1 MTNSYKKKVSA
12 GILIIGNEI
21 LSGRTQDLNI
31 SFLCDWLNK
40 KCGITVEEVRV
51 VPDIEQRI
59 VKNVTELKPEF
70 AEGWNKLGDVYFALD
85 DFENAVNSFY
95 KTLELNSYQ
104 FGTMESLGYLMME
117 LQREKEALK
126 WFNMALDINPNLI
139 HLAEIVNNLKERF
152 GDKNI

>member
-1 MTNSYKKKVSA
+1 M
-12 GILIIGNEI
+12 
-21 LSGRTQDLNI
+21 
-31 SFLCDWLNK
+31 F
-40 KCGITVEEVRV
+40 
-51 VPDIEQRI
+51 
-59 VKNVTELKPEF
+59 KNVTELKPEF
-70 AEGWNKLGDVYFALD
+70 AEGWNKLGDVYFALN
-85 DFENAVNSFY
+85 DFENAINSFY

-139 HLAEIVNNLKERF
+139 HLAEIVNNLKEKF

>member
-1 MTNSYKKKVSA
+1 M
-12 GILIIGNEI
+12 
-21 LSGRTQDLNI
+21 
-31 SFLCDWLNK
+31 F
-40 KCGITVEEVRV
+40 
-51 VPDIEQRI
+51 
-59 VKNVTELKPEF
+59 KNVTELKPEF

-117 LQREKEALK
+117 LQKKKEALK

-139 HLAEIVNNLKERF
+139 HLAEIVTTLKKDLATKAF
-152 GDKNI
+152 SVPFQFFFILL

>member
-59 VKNVTELKPEF
+59 VKNVTELKKKF
-70 AEGWNKLGDVYFALD
+70 K
-85 DFENAVNSFY
+85 Y
-95 KTLELNSYQ
+95 KNLFDSIEKIIIFFVLNQ
-104 FGTMESLGYLMME
+104 LADLT
-117 LQREKEALK
+117 
-126 WFNMALDINPNLI
+126 I
-139 HLAEIVNNLKERF
+139 HIL
-152 GDKNI
+152 